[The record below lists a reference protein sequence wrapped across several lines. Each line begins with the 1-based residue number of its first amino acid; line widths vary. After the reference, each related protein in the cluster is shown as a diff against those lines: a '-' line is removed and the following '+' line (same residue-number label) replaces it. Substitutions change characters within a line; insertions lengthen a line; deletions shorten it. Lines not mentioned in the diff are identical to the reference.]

1 MDASEAPARGTPSAS
16 RPAPATFVRR
26 GLTAGRPPLRDR
38 ASRMRPPGP
47 VAGGRRCATALLTPP
62 ELDRGA
68 DARGRTGYLRRYRC
82 SRIHFEVH
90 GSQRER
96 DAAGIAATP
105 RLWMNHL
112 PPVIV
117 GSAVRRPTVPTAR
130 QAGDAVPSVR
140 WPKAYRVA
148 KRGSPP
154 GPRAVDCSTRG
165 RGRDRPWRTRAGSC
179 TRRRLAGHVG
189 NPRRRPA
196 VTRVVGVACPGPCPA
211 SRRACP
217 SRSHGARASST
228 DALDKHSAG

>member
-26 GLTAGRPPLRDR
+26 GLTAGRPPLPDH
-38 ASRMRPPGP
+38 ASRVRPPG
-47 VAGGRRCATALLTPP
+47 R
-62 ELDRGA
+62 
-68 DARGRTGYLRRYRC
+68 RGRSSSMCNCTTHTSGAGSGCGRSRSDGYLRRYRC